1 MLPAGA
7 VSHCYRFKQ
16 SMVRQDDTSEPTAA
30 PPGVNPAAQPFE
42 PQLPSD
48 GLAAASPDL
57 PAEAIREAAGETA
70 EGIALTDEISAT
82 GVPDTSLSP
91 PRPLPPWA
99 FAEPRGFVT
108 HDDRFSVE
116 PPDHEGRALP
126 SDTSP
131 ADGDTHAPLAMSDDL
146 QSLNLRNAAELP
158 LTVEAALA
166 EIDAEAAVRSL
177 TAVQTALTGPLGHAT
192 ATDDNQTPF
201 EPRLAQPPPP
211 AFPALV
217 ADPSFRHGL
226 APPARHLE
234 TPRDYKALAKRA
246 GKLAA
251 MIAGGWLAVVLMLI
265 VAYRFVNP
273 PISALMLQQWLLGQ
287 DIAHEWVPIEDMSP
301 NIVRAVLL
309 SEDGRFCEH
318 YGVDYEA
325 LREAVE
331 RAGTGSLR
339 GASTISMQVIKNL
352 FLWPSKSFL
361 RKAIELPL
369 TYVMELIWPKRR
381 IMEVYLNIAE
391 WGPGIFGVGKAAA
404 FHFNK
409 SARSLSERE
418 AARLAAA
425 LPNPLV
431 RSASRPG
438 PGTQRLAG
446 AVQVRMRLAP
456 TSQIACVL
464 PKRRI

>member
-1 MLPAGA
+1 
-7 VSHCYRFKQ
+7 
-16 SMVRQDDTSEPTAA
+16 MVRQDDTLEPTAA
-30 PPGVNPAAQPFE
+30 PPGSTPASQPFG
-42 PQLPSD
+42 PQTPSDD
-48 GLAAASPDL
+48 GLAADGCELPVAGVSDL
-57 PAEAIREAAGETA
+57 
-70 EGIALTDEISAT
+70 S
-82 GVPDTSLSP
+82 SSP
-91 PRPLPPWA
+91 PRPLPPRA
-99 FAEPRGFVT
+99 FADPFGSVTDVDQSASESPDLHGRTLASNTSSAEGPADGVMGAPLATPVGAQFPRF
-108 HDDRFSVE
+108 HEAVE
-116 PPDHEGRALP
+116 PP
-126 SDTSP
+126 
-131 ADGDTHAPLAMSDDL
+131 LA
-146 QSLNLRNAAELP
+146 
-158 LTVEAALA
+158 VEAVLA
-166 EIDAEAAVRSL
+166 EIDAEASARSL
-177 TAVQTALTGPLGHAT
+177 TAVETAIAEALGHGSYETGDPEQQQEGSVA
-192 ATDDNQTPF
+192 ADVAPSLSVALAPRSPV
-201 EPRLAQPPPP
+201 EPRLARPSPP
-211 AFPALV
+211 AFPPLV

-226 APPARHLE
+226 PQSLPADRIP
-234 TPRDYKALAKRA
+234 TPRDYKALAKRG

-251 MIAGGWLAVVLMLI
+251 MIAGGWLAAVLVLI
-265 VAYRFVNP
+265 VAYRFINP
-273 PISALMLQQWLLGQ
+273 PVSALMLQQWLSGQ
-287 DIAHEWVPIEDMSP
+287 DIAHEWVAIEDMSP

-325 LREAVE
+325 LREAME
-331 RAGTGSLR
+331 RAGSGSIR

-404 FHFNK
+404 FYFNK

-431 RSASRPG
+431 RNASRPG
-438 PGTQRLAG
+438 PGMQRLAG

-456 TSQIACVL
+456 TSQLACVL
-464 PKRRI
+464 PKRRL